1 MKKQTLLELNKPD
14 PNWGVKNPHQREID
28 RINKLAG
35 NQARILLL
43 YLLSKG
49 HFDNMAWLDLKY
61 AFEIAETYSPESQ
74 LISF

>member
-1 MKKQTLLELNKPD
+1 MEETLVERNKPN
-14 PNWGVKNPHQREID
+14 PTWGVTNPHQREID

-49 HFDNMAWLDLKY
+49 HFNNMKWQDLKL
-61 AFEIAETYSPESQ
+61 AFEVAETYSPESQ